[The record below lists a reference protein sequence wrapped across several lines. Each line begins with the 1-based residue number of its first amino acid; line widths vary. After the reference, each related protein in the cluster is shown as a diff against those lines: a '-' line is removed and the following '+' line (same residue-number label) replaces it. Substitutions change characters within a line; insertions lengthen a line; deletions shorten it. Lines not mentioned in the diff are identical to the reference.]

1 MPKYYEPPCF
11 ETNYCD
17 FLRDRLSG
25 KERRCCSYIDPDAV
39 EDVTETSF
47 YNDLTDFLNGREK
60 ELERELKNS
69 YFFLPPLHAPE
80 TYKWLEKYTN
90 EGHGDMEKLMDEKK
104 MTVMQEKEQLFCLT
118 SDQFGFSAADR
129 IYEKKQGKYP
139 LANLV
144 YSCQGKSGAKQEEII
159 KKITK
164 YVKNTRTVGGS
175 FLWPVHPLKRKDRI
189 FSYNCTYNLRRG
201 VGNYLEDRVDLT
213 LLEVKH
219 ALDCAVGNRGNY
231 EEYGKSD
238 ILYDLYEDD
247 STHMKEWL
255 GHFGSFRVFV
265 EYFMLEP
272 FCERIT
278 VNGGRDYEYMPVNI
292 IDGKAIDESK
302 MEDILKMKVRNLE
315 GKAILNMLERL
326 ECMILARTANMERVK
341 DDGNALCNR
350 RYPQ

>member
-11 ETNYCD
+11 ETNYSD

-47 YNDLTDFLNGREK
+47 YNDLTNFLNSREK

-69 YFFLPPLHAPE
+69 YFFLPPLHA
-80 TYKWLEKYTN
+80 
-90 EGHGDMEKLMDEKK
+90 
-104 MTVMQEKEQLFCLT
+104 
-118 SDQFGFSAADR
+118 
-129 IYEKKQGKYP
+129 
-139 LANLV
+139 NLV
-144 YSCQGKSGAKQEEII
+144 YSCQGKSGAKQEEMII
-159 KKITK
+159 KITK

-189 FSYNCTYNLRRG
+189 FPYNCTYNLRRG

-219 ALDCAVGNRGNY
+219 ALDCTVGNRGNY

-278 VNGGRDYEYMPVNI
+278 VNGGGDYEYMPVNI

-326 ECMILARTANMERVK
+326 EGMILARTANMERVK